1 MITLSFCLNRLV
13 TEQQPKSRG
22 EVVAQEQVRIV
33 RQAMTASKVQP
44 QVPQSRGEVAAQE
57 QMRILQQPIGR
68 QNVLFLRIAGI
79 RGEGIEYN

>member
-1 MITLSFCLNRLV
+1 MSQLIEISNQFKEL
-13 TEQQPKSRG
+13 QSRG
-22 EVVAQEQVRIV
+22 EIAQEQIRIL
-33 RQAMTASKVQP
+33 RQAMTAIKGKP